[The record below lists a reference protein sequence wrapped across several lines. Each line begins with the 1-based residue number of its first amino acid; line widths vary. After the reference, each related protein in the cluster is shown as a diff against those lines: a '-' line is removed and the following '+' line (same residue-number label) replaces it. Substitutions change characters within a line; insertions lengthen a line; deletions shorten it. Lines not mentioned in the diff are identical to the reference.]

1 MKDDLAARHGARAP
15 SGMTGWTIDLVRWAI
30 WAALDGNVEE
40 IAQKLREGI
49 ASREEMALA
58 ADVLEGKVKPRRP
71 RRGQPT
77 RSTNHQIA
85 QIFFQFRVA
94 YPDWPKKKIVGR
106 IVDIFGL
113 KGEYGRHVYDVLKAL
128 DPESRKYH
136 EQFARY
142 AVSAYAAKPDELAHF
157 MGETK
162 IARK

>member
-1 MKDDLAARHGARAP
+1 MKDLAALPR
-15 SGMTGWTIDLVRWAI
+15 GMMGTIDLGRWAI
-30 WAALDGNVEE
+30 WAALDGNVEDL
-40 IAQKLREGI
+40 ARKLREGI

-58 ADVLEGKVKPRRP
+58 ADLIEGKRKSRRP

-77 RSTNHQIA
+77 RLTNHQIA

-94 YPDWPKKKIVGR
+94 YPDWPKKKIIGR

-113 KGEYGRHVYDVLKAL
+113 KGEYGRHIYNVLKAL
-128 DPESRKYH
+128 DPESREYH
-136 EQFARY
+136 EKIARY
-142 AVSAYAAKPDELAHF
+142 AVSAYAHNSTELAHF